1 MEKRAEERYLI
12 AQDAGGSM
20 TDCFLVDKDGTF
32 STGKFLTHP
41 EDESISYLGSLE
53 DAARRWEMTTAQI
66 HQGAMSSTYTGTSMV
81 NILVTR
87 SGSKVG
93 LLITR
98 GFAHLPIMERGLTW
112 IGQSYEDILHQQLHE
127 HTPWL
132 VQPENV
138 KEVTERISVGSYYM
152 EHHYFPGTVVI
163 PLVEADVVK
172 GVNELLD
179 AGVEVIG
186 VLTLAC
192 YANPV
197 HENRIAEIAREMVK
211 QRGLDIPVVASN
223 EMCSVPNENE
233 RLKTLLLQCY
243 IAEVARKKY
252 FGVEE
257 AARKEEY
264 RHELLTLLAYGAA
277 ATIRYQKLAEA
288 AISGPVGGLLGGKF
302 IADFLGLPNIVCWD
316 LGCTTCD
323 VGLIASGLLPV
334 KKEPEFSGHR
344 LRMPMIAIDSI
355 GAGCSHVVHADPV
368 TKRITIGPE
377 SVRADLGTM
386 YASDQITIGDIDLSM
401 GFIDP
406 DYYLGGTI
414 KVNRDRALHELT
426 ERVAKPLGQDVY
438 DVSSKILDLL
448 HARVA
453 DHING
458 ALLSRG
464 LNPAE
469 FTLLVYGAA
478 GPLHL
483 WGLARA
489 IEFGTVVV
497 VPWAAVFSA
506 FGVAAADYF
515 HRYDKAVTFFL
526 TPQMT
531 KDIKLYQG
539 AVLSQAWQ
547 EMEERGYA
555 DLEAEGIPR
564 EDVTFRH
571 GFSCRYIGQM
581 SNWEV
586 PVEVSRVQSLE
597 DLDKIV
603 SAFEKTYTSIYP
615 SGARYPESG
624 YQITEVYVEAIA
636 RKPKPVI
643 PSYPLQG
650 KAPPKKAYK
659 GQRDV
664 FFDGKWMT
672 FDLWE
677 QDLLEAGNRINGPAI
692 IEHTMTTF
700 LIPAENYVE
709 LGKYKFMWYRKKQER
724 PGMEAQRTLG

>member
-1 MEKRAEERYLI
+1 MADKVEERYLI

-20 TDCFLVDKDGTF
+20 TDCFLVDKEGTF
-32 STGKFLTHP
+32 STGKFLTNP

-53 DAARRWEMTTAQI
+53 DAARRWGMTTAQI
-66 HQGAMSSTYTGTSMV
+66 HQAALSSTYTGTSMV

-87 SGSKVG
+87 RGSKVG

-98 GFAHLPIMERGLTW
+98 GFGDMPIMERGLTW

-127 HTPWL
+127 HTPWM
-132 VQPENV
+132 VQPENI

-152 EHHYFPGTVVI
+152 EHHYFPGTVII

-186 VLTLAC
+186 ILTLAS
-192 YANPV
+192 YANSA
-197 HENRIAEIAREMVK
+197 HEVRMAEIAREMVQ
-211 QRGLDIPVVASN
+211 QRGLDIPVVASY
-223 EMCSVPNENE
+223 EMCSVPNETE
-233 RLKTLLLQCY
+233 RLKTLLIQCY
-243 IAEVARKKY
+243 IAEVARKKL
-252 FGVEE
+252 FFVEE
-257 AARKEEY
+257 TARREGYK
-264 RHELLTLLAYGAA
+264 HELYTLLGYGAA

-302 IADFLGLPNIVCWD
+302 IADFLKVPNMVCWD

-323 VGLIASGLLPV
+323 VGLIAGGLLPV
-334 KKEPEFSGHR
+334 KKEPEFAGHR
-344 LRMPMIAIDSI
+344 LRMPMIAIDCL

-377 SVRADLGTM
+377 SVAADLGTM
-386 YASDQITIGDIDLSM
+386 YNSTEITIGDIDLSM
-401 GFIDP
+401 RFIDP

-438 DVSSKILDLL
+438 DVSSKILELL
-448 HARVA
+448 HAKVA

-458 ALLSRG
+458 VLLSRG

-483 WGLARA
+483 WGLERA
-489 IEFGTVVV
+489 IEFGEVIV
-497 VPWAAVFSA
+497 VPWAAVFSS

-531 KDIKLYQG
+531 DDIKLYQG
-539 AVLSQAWQ
+539 GVLSQAWQ
-547 EMEERGYA
+547 ELEERGYT

-564 EDVTFRH
+564 EAVSFRH

-586 PVEVSRVQSLE
+586 PVDVSRVQSLE
-597 DLDKIV
+597 DMDKVIG
-603 SAFEKTYTSIYP
+603 AFEKNYTSIYP
-615 SGARYPESG
+615 AGARYPEAG
-624 YQITEVYVEAIA
+624 YQITEVYVEAVA
-636 RKPKPVI
+636 KKPKPVI

-650 KAPPKKAYK
+650 KEPPQKAHK
-659 GQRDV
+659 GQREAY
-664 FFDGKWMT
+664 FDGKWT
-672 FDLWE
+672 KFELWE
-677 QDLLEAGNRINGPAI
+677 QDSLEAGNRIDGPAI
-692 IEHTMTTF
+692 IEHTMTTL
-700 LIPAENYVE
+700 LIPPQNYIE
-709 LGKYKFMWYRKKQER
+709 LDEHRFMRYKRK
-724 PGMEAQRTLG
+724 

>member
-1 MEKRAEERYLI
+1 MADKVEERYLI

-53 DAARRWEMTTAQI
+53 DAARRWGMTTAQI
-66 HQGAMSSTYTGTSMV
+66 HQAALSSTYTGTSMV

-98 GFAHLPIMERGLTW
+98 GFGDMPIMERGLTW

-127 HTPWL
+127 HTPWM
-132 VQPENV
+132 VQPENI

-152 EHHYFPGTVVI
+152 EHHYYPGTVII

-186 VLTLAC
+186 ILTLAS
-192 YANPV
+192 YANSA
-197 HENRIAEIAREMVK
+197 HEVRMAEIAREMVQ
-211 QRGLDIPVVASN
+211 QRGLDIPVVASY
-223 EMCSVPNENE
+223 EMCSVPNETE
-233 RLKTLLLQCY
+233 RLKTLLIQCY
-243 IAEVARKKY
+243 IAEVARKKL
-252 FGVEE
+252 FFVEE
-257 AARKEEY
+257 TARREGYK
-264 RHELLTLLAYGAA
+264 HELYTLLGYGAA

-302 IADFLGLPNIVCWD
+302 IADFLKVPNMVCWD

-323 VGLIASGLLPV
+323 VGLIAAGLLPV
-334 KKEPEFSGHR
+334 KKEPEFCGHR
-344 LRMPMIAIDSI
+344 LRMPMIAIDCL

-377 SVRADLGTM
+377 SVAADLGTM
-386 YASDQITIGDIDLSM
+386 YNSDEVTIGDIDLSM
-401 GFIDP
+401 RFIDP

-448 HARVA
+448 HAKVA

-458 ALLSRG
+458 VLLSRG

-483 WGLARA
+483 WGLDRA
-489 IEFGTVVV
+489 IEFGEVIV
-497 VPWAAVFSA
+497 VPWAAVFSS

-531 KDIKLYQG
+531 DDIKLYQG
-539 AVLSQAWQ
+539 GVLSQAWQ
-547 EMEERGYA
+547 ELEERGYA
-555 DLEAEGIPR
+555 DLETEGIPR
-564 EDVTFRH
+564 EAVSFRH

-597 DLDKIV
+597 DMDKVIG
-603 SAFEKTYTSIYP
+603 AFEKNYTSIYP
-615 SGARYPESG
+615 AGARYPEAG
-624 YQITEVYVEAIA
+624 YQITEVYVEAVA
-636 RKPKPVI
+636 KKAKPVI

-650 KAPPKKAYK
+650 KEPPQKAHK
-659 GQRDV
+659 GQREA
-664 FFDGKWMT
+664 FFDGKWT
-672 FDLWE
+672 NFDLWE
-677 QDLLEAGNRINGPAI
+677 QDSLEAGNRIDGPAI
-692 IEHTMTTF
+692 IEHTMTTL
-700 LIPAENYVE
+700 LIPPQNYIE
-709 LGKYKFMWYRKKQER
+709 LDEHKFMRYKRK
-724 PGMEAQRTLG
+724 